1 MNNYITIRYGLLTA
15 VTESCIT
22 ESGITESG
30 ITESG
35 ITESGIMESGITESG
50 VRQWCRRVRG
60 PSAETLGGRLRRR

>member
-1 MNNYITIRYGLLTA
+1 M
-15 VTESCIT
+15 
-22 ESGITESG
+22 ESG